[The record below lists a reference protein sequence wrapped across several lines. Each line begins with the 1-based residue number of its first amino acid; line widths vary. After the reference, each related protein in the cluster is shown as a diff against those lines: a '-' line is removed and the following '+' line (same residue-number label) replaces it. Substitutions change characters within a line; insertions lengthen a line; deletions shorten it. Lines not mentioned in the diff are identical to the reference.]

1 MGSALEENRII
12 IGKEE
17 GGKVKVSDGAL
28 GAEVRHWFREVKGVW
43 IVVRRKESDER
54 KKERLKGLRR
64 RGVEKGDCGEVDM
77 EREVKV
83 KRGFRKKIVSYVWK
97 EGRGDK

>member
-1 MGSALEENRII
+1 MEHSGQKLGIGS
-12 IGKEE
+12 GK
-17 GGKVKVSDGAL
+17 G
-28 GAEVRHWFREVKGVW
+28 KGVW

-64 RGVEKGDCGEVDM
+64 CSGELKKEIDVEVGT

-83 KRGFRKKIVSYVWK
+83 KRGFRKRRV
-97 EGRGDK
+97 

>member
-12 IGKEE
+12 RGKEE
-17 GGKVKVSDGAL
+17 SGKVKVSDGAL
-28 GAEVRHWFREVKGVW
+28 GQKLGIGSGKGKGVW

-64 RGVEKGDCGEVDM
+64 CSGELKKG
-77 EREVKV
+77 
-83 KRGFRKKIVSYVWK
+83 IVGKWIWK
-97 EGRGDK
+97 GKSK